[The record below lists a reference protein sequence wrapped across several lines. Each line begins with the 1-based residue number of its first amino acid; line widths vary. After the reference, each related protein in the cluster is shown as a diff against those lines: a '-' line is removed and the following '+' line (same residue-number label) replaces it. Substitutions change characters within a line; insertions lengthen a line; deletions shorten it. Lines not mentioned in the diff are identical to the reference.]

1 VATERI
7 KLQREV
13 RRTGFRKF
21 VSSIV
26 LEYDPLPNKRK
37 EMYLI
42 IFIFLLISEREILY
56 LKEA

>member
-21 VSSIV
+21 VSSI